1 MSIAECGGERV
12 SVLTAG
18 FNNLPGK
25 TLSDFD
31 SLREAAA
38 FRYQSRNVR
47 ASAQVPSPSQ
57 RFHPDTDGHFF
68 NVCQMHL
75 SFHYA
80 LRCANSLYQ
89 TLRRRARMPRHR
101 RDFCG

>member
-18 FNNLPGK
+18 FNNFSGK

-31 SLREAAA
+31 GLGEAAA

-47 ASAQVPSPSQ
+47 AGAQVPSP
-57 RFHPDTDGHFF
+57 F
-68 NVCQMHL
+68 
-75 SFHYA
+75 
-80 LRCANSLYQ
+80 
-89 TLRRRARMPRHR
+89 
-101 RDFCG
+101 